1 MKITRITSSVALLT
15 IAVLAGCS
23 GSGGSPAAAPTVTHT
38 VIKSK
43 THTSTEPAPAVTKTV
58 YKPAPTVTKTVQPA
72 APQPSNENSAAPAAG
87 ANHVITRFS
96 GTGDKNTAAFT
107 TPSRWHLS
115 WAYWGCPGGTANF
128 IVDEH
133 NADGT
138 TDFNGIS
145 VNELGKGRG
154 PVATHAY
161 GDAGSHYFTVTTE
174 GCHWSLVPVTG

>member
-1 MKITRITSSVALLT
+1 MEPPETPGRF
-15 IAVLAGCS
+15 
-23 GSGGSPAAAPTVTHT
+23 
-38 VIKSK
+38 
-43 THTSTEPAPAVTKTV
+43 STEPAPVVTKTV
-58 YKPAPTVTKTVQPA
+58 PQPAPTVTKTVQPA
-72 APQPSNENSAAPAAG
+72 APQPSNVSPAAPAVG
-87 ANHVITRFS
+87 ANQVITRFS

-115 WAYWGCPGGTANF
+115 WAYWGCPSGTANF

-154 PVATHAY
+154 PVATYAY
-161 GDAGSHYFTVTTE
+161 GDAGSHYFTVSTE